1 LPTPGVSGGGSN
13 PDASGAG
20 AESAPVPPDKLVVPV
35 LGTVR
40 SQGAVWHGGGKV
52 PKKMKIIFRPIEGF
66 PVRANWPMNPTVF
79 PQINSARDGRPLSP
93 WEKSKMRTIG
103 SSEVFGS

>member
-1 LPTPGVSGGGSN
+1 
-13 PDASGAG
+13 
-20 AESAPVPPDKLVVPV
+20 
-35 LGTVR
+35 
-40 SQGAVWHGGGKV
+40 
-52 PKKMKIIFRPIEGF
+52 MKIIFRPIEGF